1 MRLSK
6 EDGDKIESES
16 ITNQRN
22 LLNRYAEDIGIQIK
36 KEYVDDGYSG
46 ANFNRPAFKKMLED
60 IKNKRINTIIVK
72 DLSRFARESINASEY
87 IEKIFPKYNI
97 RFIAVL
103 DNVDTYLEKLA
114 NELIEFKLYNN

>member
-36 KEYVDDGYSG
+36 KEYIDDGYSG
-46 ANFNRPAFKKMLED
+46 TNFNRPAFKEMLED

-72 DLSRFARESINASEY
+72 DLSRFAR
-87 IEKIFPKYNI
+87 
-97 RFIAVL
+97 
-103 DNVDTYLEKLA
+103 
-114 NELIEFKLYNN
+114 